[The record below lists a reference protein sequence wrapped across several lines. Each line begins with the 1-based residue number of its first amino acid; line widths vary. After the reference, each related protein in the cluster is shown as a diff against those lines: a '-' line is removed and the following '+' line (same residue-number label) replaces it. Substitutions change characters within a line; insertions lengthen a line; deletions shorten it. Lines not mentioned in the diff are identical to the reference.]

1 MDDET
6 TVVSV
11 MAELEMRLARMEA
24 TLDALRADVTA
35 LRETPRVEAPKRT
48 APDAPKRTAPDAL
61 AVLCERIADVARKRR
76 RWPTTTY
83 EVRELL
89 SLGDVSGNTIDGAF
103 NRLAN
108 RAVPGVKAERF
119 GETHIP
125 NHGAAALWILT
136 AE

>member
-1 MDDET
+1 MDNET
-6 TVVSV
+6 TMVSV
-11 MAELEMRLARMEA
+11 MAELETRLARMEA
-24 TLDALRADVTA
+24 TLDALRADVAA

-48 APDAPKRTAPDAL
+48 APDAL
-61 AVLCERIADVARKRR
+61 AVLCERIAEVARKRR

-103 NRLAN
+103 KRIAN
-108 RAVPGVKAERF
+108 GAVAGVKAERF

-125 NHGAAALWILT
+125 NHGAAALWIFT

>member
-35 LRETPRVEAPKRT
+35 LRETPRVEAPRVE
-48 APDAPKRTAPDAL
+48 APKRTAPDAL
-61 AVLCERIADVARKRR
+61 AVLCERIAEVARKRR

-103 NRLAN
+103 KRLAN
-108 RAVPGVKAERF
+108 GAVAGVKAERF

-125 NHGAAALWILT
+125 NHGAAALWIFT

>member
-24 TLDALRADVTA
+24 TLDALRADVAA
-35 LRETPRVEAPKRT
+35 LRETPRVET
-48 APDAPKRTAPDAL
+48 PKRTAPDAL
-61 AVLCERIADVARKRR
+61 AVLCERIAEVARKRR

-103 NRLAN
+103 KRIAN
-108 RAVPGVKAERF
+108 GAVPGVKAERF

>member
-11 MAELEMRLARMEA
+11 LAELETRLARMEA

-48 APDAPKRTAPDAL
+48 APDAL
-61 AVLCERIADVARKRR
+61 AVLCERIAEVARKRR

>member
-1 MDDET
+1 MDNET
-6 TVVSV
+6 TMVSV
-11 MAELEMRLARMEA
+11 LAELETRLARMET
-24 TLDALRADVTA
+24 TLDALRADVAA
-35 LRETPRVEAPKRT
+35 LRETPRVET
-48 APDAPKRTAPDAL
+48 PKRTAPDAL
-61 AVLCERIADVARKRR
+61 AVLCERIAEVARKRR

-103 NRLAN
+103 KRLAN
-108 RAVPGVKAERF
+108 GAVAGVKAERF

-125 NHGAAALWILT
+125 NHGAAALWIFT

>member
-24 TLDALRADVTA
+24 TLDALRADVAA
-35 LRETPRVEAPKRT
+35 LRETPRVET
-48 APDAPKRTAPDAL
+48 PKRTAPDAL
-61 AVLCERIADVARKRR
+61 AVLCERIAEVARKRR

-103 NRLAN
+103 KRLAN
-108 RAVPGVKAERF
+108 GAVAGVKAERF
-119 GETHIP
+119 GETQIP

>member
-24 TLDALRADVTA
+24 TLDALRADVAA
-35 LRETPRVEAPKRT
+35 LRETPRVET
-48 APDAPKRTAPDAL
+48 PKRTAPDAL
-61 AVLCERIADVARKRR
+61 AVLCERIAEVARKRR

-103 NRLAN
+103 KRLAN
-108 RAVPGVKAERF
+108 GAVAGVKAERF

>member
-11 MAELEMRLARMEA
+11 LAELETRLARMET
-24 TLDALRADVTA
+24 TLDALRADVAA
-35 LRETPRVEAPKRT
+35 LRETPRVET
-48 APDAPKRTAPDAL
+48 PKRTAPDAL
-61 AVLCERIADVARKRR
+61 AVLCERIAEVARKRR

-103 NRLAN
+103 KRLAN
-108 RAVPGVKAERF
+108 GAVAGVKAERF

-125 NHGAAALWILT
+125 NHGAAALWIFT

>member
-1 MDDET
+1 MDNET
-6 TVVSV
+6 TMVSV
-11 MAELEMRLARMEA
+11 LAELETRLARMET
-24 TLDALRADVTA
+24 TLDALRADVAA
-35 LRETPRVEAPKRT
+35 LRETPRVET
-48 APDAPKRTAPDAL
+48 PKRTAPDAL
-61 AVLCERIADVARKRR
+61 AVLCERIAEVARKRR

>member
-24 TLDALRADVTA
+24 TLDALRADVAA
-35 LRETPRVEAPKRT
+35 LRETPRVET
-48 APDAPKRTAPDAL
+48 PKRTAPDAL
-61 AVLCERIADVARKRR
+61 AVLCERIAEVARKRR

-103 NRLAN
+103 KRLAN
-108 RAVPGVKAERF
+108 GAVAGVKAERF

-125 NHGAAALWILT
+125 NHGAAALWIRT